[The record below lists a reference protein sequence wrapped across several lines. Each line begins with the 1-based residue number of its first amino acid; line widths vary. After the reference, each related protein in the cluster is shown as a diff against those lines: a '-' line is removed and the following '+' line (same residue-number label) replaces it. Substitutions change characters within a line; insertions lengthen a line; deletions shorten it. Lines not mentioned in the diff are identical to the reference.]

1 VSVRRRAW
9 LGATLLAASACAAPP
24 SADVA
29 LPVGTTFAWLGTDAG
44 GARRN
49 APADPT
55 RYTLLL
61 EPTGRATMRLD
72 CNRGSAQW
80 HQDGGKLVFSPIAAT
95 KMMCPR
101 GSLDVAF
108 ASDLTQVD
116 AWRYDGETLVLAGR
130 DGSTMR
136 FRATPP

>member
-1 VSVRRRAW
+1 MNARRLAIA
-9 LGATLLAASACAAPP
+9 LATLLSACAAGQPP
-24 SADVA
+24 GRDAA
-29 LPVGTTFAWLGTDAG
+29 FPAGTTFAWLGTDAG

-55 RYTLLL
+55 RYTIAF
-61 EPTGRATMRLD
+61 EASGRATLRLD

-80 HQDGGKLVFSPIAAT
+80 ERDGGKLVLSPVAAT

-101 GSLDVAF
+101 GSLDTSF
-108 ASDLTQVD
+108 ANDLSRVES
-116 AWRYDGETLVLAGR
+116 WRAEGGALVLTGR

-136 FRATPP
+136 FRRLP

>member
-1 VSVRRRAW
+1 
-9 LGATLLAASACAAPP
+9 
-24 SADVA
+24 
-29 LPVGTTFAWLGTDAG
+29 
-44 GARRN
+44 
-49 APADPT
+49 
-55 RYTLLL
+55 
-61 EPTGRATMRLD
+61 
-72 CNRGSAQW
+72 
-80 HQDGGKLVFSPIAAT
+80 
-95 KMMCPR
+95 MMCPR

>member
-1 VSVRRRAW
+1 VSLRRRA
-9 LGATLLAASACAAPP
+9 LLACSVMAATACAAPP
-24 SADVA
+24 ATDVE
-29 LPVGTTFAWLGTDAG
+29 LPVGKTWAWVGTDAG

-49 APADPT
+49 APGEPA
-55 RYTLLL
+55 RYTITL
-61 EPTGRATMRLD
+61 EPTGRATLRLD

-80 HQDGGKLVFSPIAAT
+80 HQDGGRLVFSPIAAT

-108 ASDLTQVD
+108 ASDLTQVE
-116 AWRYDGETLVLAGR
+116 AWRVDAGALVLTGR

-136 FRATPP
+136 FRPAAP